1 MKLAICYQTIVPLCT
16 PPRCWRA
23 AFVTTWKGLERLVP
37 YGIRVLRVRSV
48 EQRED
53 LRMIMTGYFF
63 CAKYRGVL
71 KWGYPQ
77 IIHLNGIFLYQPSS
91 YWVPPFSGNPHI
103 VHAMYIYIYTYF
115 FACTTYAYVY
125 IHIYIHLL
133 HILISY
139 ISQWYPDEIRW
150 SPQLLTMIPS
160 FGSRLSET
168 PGLAET
174 LRRRT
179 AQDLQ
184 L

>member
-1 MKLAICYQTIVPLCT
+1 MKLAICYQTIVPELCT

-63 CAKYRGVL
+63 YAKYRGVL

-103 VHAMYIYIYTYF
+103 VHAMYIYVYIYFF

-125 IHIYIHLL
+125 IHIYIYTFATYINII
-133 HILISY
+133 HIPMIS
-139 ISQWYPDEIRW
+139 R
-150 SPQLLTMIPS
+150 
-160 FGSRLSET
+160 
-168 PGLAET
+168 
-174 LRRRT
+174 
-179 AQDLQ
+179 
-184 L
+184 